1 MTHVLT
7 ANQKGS
13 LAEKTHSQNWK
24 DKAPEEQRLIKLL
37 ALVSAKIH
45 ERFRNLREAFR
56 YIDTDH
62 SQSISINEFA
72 QAVDFFRMKLS
83 FEDISKIYRFMDTDG
98 DGEIGFDEFTFLSEE
113 RWKSVDAYK
122 QYLEGVNG
130 RELNNAKRDDLT
142 SIASQKSTAKLGSRI
157 DDAEGYAKLE
167 DLSREH
173 LKIPIRKN
181 EKIGFV
187 NINRNDTSNF
197 FER

>member
-1 MTHVLT
+1 
-7 ANQKGS
+7 
-13 LAEKTHSQNWK
+13 
-24 DKAPEEQRLIKLL
+24 
-37 ALVSAKIH
+37 
-45 ERFRNLREAFR
+45 
-56 YIDTDH
+56 
-62 SQSISINEFA
+62 
-72 QAVDFFRMKLS
+72 MKLS

-113 RWKSVDAYK
+113 RWKSVDAYA

-181 EKIGFV
+181 EKTGFV

-197 FER
+197 FERQQEFTIHGKPTEPNGKINSVLRHDYLRKSIVDRIERKNLVKHYRMS